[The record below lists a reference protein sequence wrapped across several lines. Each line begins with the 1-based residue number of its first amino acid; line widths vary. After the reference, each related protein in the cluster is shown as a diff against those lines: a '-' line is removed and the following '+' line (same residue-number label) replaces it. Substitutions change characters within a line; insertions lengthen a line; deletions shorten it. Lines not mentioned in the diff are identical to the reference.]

1 MRHVQG
7 RSRQKL
13 KTGGHKYMDNRL
25 RFDVQCPYC
34 KEHSAWLFAHSDVGD
49 KLVDCEHCG
58 KPYMFEAALVPK
70 VKKVYALV
78 EQID

>member
-1 MRHVQG
+1 
-7 RSRQKL
+7 
-13 KTGGHKYMDNRL
+13 MDNRL
-25 RFDVQCPYC
+25 RFDVRCPYC
-34 KEHSAWLFAHSDVGD
+34 KEHSAWLFAPSDVGD
-49 KLVDCEHCG
+49 KPVLVDCEHCG